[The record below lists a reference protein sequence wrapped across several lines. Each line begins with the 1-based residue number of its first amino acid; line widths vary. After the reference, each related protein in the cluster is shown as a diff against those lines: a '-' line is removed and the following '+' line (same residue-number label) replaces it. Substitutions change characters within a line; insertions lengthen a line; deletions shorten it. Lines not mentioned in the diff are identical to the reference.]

1 MSSRPWLFTAV
12 LAVLLGITAVPAV
25 RHWRERPPR
34 GPEPIRATWTAPP
47 GLVVGSG
54 SEYPFGLAL
63 APDGRQVAFAAAR
76 DGHVQLWLQ
85 DLSTGRVTALAG
97 TDRAASPFWS
107 HDASRI
113 GFFADGALKAW
124 SPEGVEVAHLG
135 TVAAARGASWSP
147 AGDLVFTNDDGGL
160 SIVAGRGRAAMTTAG
175 ARVLTSID
183 RAAGEI
189 AHMWPAFVPSGSHLV
204 AFVRAE
210 SAARQG
216 LYLIA
221 MADGTRS
228 RLIGSAASGL
238 PAGDQLLYA
247 NDGVLLGQ
255 TLDVPA
261 GRLTGR
267 PQLHGVR
274 VGASPL
280 GQLLATAA
288 GDALVFS
295 EPMVSQQ
302 ELVWFSSTGA
312 RMDRVGAPADIWS
325 AAVAPDGRR
334 VAATVLEPLLRT
346 LDVVLFDGRTLMPS
360 RLSLSIDTDEGPVW
374 SPDGLRVAW
383 VQGSHAVMVRGAGA
397 VLPADEVA
405 RFDERVRVTQW
416 TPDGS
421 SLVVSRT
428 MAETR
433 EDIWL
438 VPARGGGAPR
448 AVVSSPFADVQGVV
462 SPDGR
467 WIAYASDESGQLDVY
482 VQPLQDRSP
491 EPGTRE
497 RVSSGGGSDPR
508 WSRSGRELFFRRG
521 REVHVAMPA
530 SGRGQNAVATT
541 SMVFETEVP
550 ARWFD
555 LALDG
560 RFLLNLPVVAAP
572 PPATLVLHWDQ
583 HGTVP

>member
-1 MSSRPWLFTAV
+1 MSVRPWLLAAV

-25 RHWRERPPR
+25 RHWREQPPR

-47 GLVVGSG
+47 DLTVGSG

-63 APDGRQVAFAAAR
+63 SPDGRRVAFSAAR

-85 DLSTGRVTALAG
+85 DLSTGRVTPLPG
-97 TDRAASPFWS
+97 TERAASPFWS

-113 GFFADGALKAW
+113 GFFADGAIKAFALD
-124 SPEGVEVAHLG
+124 GAEVTELG
-135 TVAAARGASWSP
+135 TVEAARGASWSEH
-147 AGDLVFTNDDGGL
+147 GDLVFANDDGGL
-160 SIVAGRGRAAMTTAG
+160 SIVAGAERGGATADG
-175 ARVLTSID
+175 GRLLTSID
-183 RAAGEI
+183 RAAGEL
-189 AHMWPAFVPSGSHLV
+189 AHVWPAFVPSGTHIV

-221 MADGTRS
+221 IADGTRT
-228 RLIGSAASGL
+228 RLTGAAASGIPVRDRL
-238 PAGDQLLYA
+238 IYA
-247 NDGVLLGQ
+247 NDGALISQ
-255 TLDVPA
+255 TLDVAA

-267 PQLHGVR
+267 AQLHGVR
-274 VGASPL
+274 VGVSPL

-288 GDALVFS
+288 DDALVFS
-295 EPMVSQQ
+295 EPMTTQQ
-302 ELVWFSSTGA
+302 ELVWFSKEGE
-312 RMDRVGAPADIWS
+312 RVERVGAPADIWS

-334 VAATVLEPLLRT
+334 VAATVLDPLLRT
-346 LDVVLFDGRTLMPS
+346 LDVVLFDGRTLMPT

-374 SPDGLRVAW
+374 SPDGRRVAW
-383 VQGSHAVMVRGAGA
+383 VQGRHTIMTRGAGA
-397 VLPADEVA
+397 VLPADEVV
-405 RFDERVRVTQW
+405 RFDELVRVSQW
-416 TPDGS
+416 TPDGDG
-421 SLVVSRT
+421 LVVSRT
-428 MAETR
+428 LAETR

-438 VPARGGGAPR
+438 VPAGGSGTPR

-467 WIAYASDESGQLDVY
+467 WLAYASDEAGEMNVY
-482 VQPLQDRSP
+482 VQLVQDRSP

-521 REVHVAMPA
+521 REIHVAVPA

-541 SMVFETEVP
+541 SMVFQTEVP
-550 ARWFD
+550 VRWFD
-555 LALDG
+555 LAPDG

-572 PPATLVLHWDQ
+572 PPATLVVHWAAR
-583 HGTVP
+583 GTVP